1 MVIGSVSNDAP
12 LSRVKSECDSRYYR
26 HFLLVASITVVRLTV
41 NEKGLRSN
49 RRLPANFDG
58 VVGYSIDT
66 PTIFEVV
73 YTESQRTR
81 FATQFGPR

>member
-1 MVIGSVSNDAP
+1 M
-12 LSRVKSECDSRYYR
+12 
-26 HFLLVASITVVRLTV
+26 RLTV

-66 PTIFEVV
+66 PTIFEDV

-81 FATQFGPR
+81 FATFVRSSLAGKGDTRLDGINAVQSTIAGGAVIKYSA